1 MSEDAN
7 VPRGR
12 RRSSSISISDLPD
25 SGSAARHARLSS
37 RKRSSSLDGPSTGT
51 RGHGINRS
59 LEKDMK
65 VLLDA
70 VDSWNTDINLP
81 QDEQEDT
88 DSASVEDSVK
98 EWIKLILLGNSG
110 VGKTSIMVRFDTKKF
125 PENTISTTG
134 VDFRT
139 KKFSVNRRRVNCQLW
154 DTAGQERFS
163 GITRAYYRDADGILI
178 VYDVTDEQSLK
189 DLDRWIEDLQT
200 NASEACRKILLCNKV
215 DLPHDPA
222 QIEKGKALAAANGYK
237 FCRTSAMSGQNV
249 FKAVKLISREIIEDR
264 IGAGTSA
271 SSSKQHLLND
281 SQQPRARRC
290 SCR

>member
-1 MSEDAN
+1 MSEAED

-25 SGSAARHARLSS
+25 TGNIECAETPP
-37 RKRSSSLDGPSTGT
+37 RKRSSSLDGSTGS

-70 VDSWNTDINLP
+70 VDSWNTDVILS
-81 QDEQEDT
+81 QDEEEDT
-88 DSASVEDSVK
+88 DSSSADESAR

-110 VGKTSIMVRFDTKKF
+110 VGKTSIMVRFDSKKF
-125 PENTISTTG
+125 TENTISTTG

-154 DTAGQERFS
+154 DTAGQERYC

-178 VYDVTDEQSLK
+178 VYDVTDDQSLT
-189 DLDRWIEDLQT
+189 DLDRWIEDLRS
-200 NASEACRKILLCNKV
+200 NASEACRKILLCNKI

-222 QIEKGKALAAANGYK
+222 QVQKGKALAAVNGYT
-237 FCRTSAMSGQNV
+237 FCRTSAKSGQNIS
-249 FKAVKLISREIIEDR
+249 KAVKHISREIIEDR
-264 IGAGTSA
+264 IKTGASD
-271 SSSKQHLLND
+271 SSNKQPLLND
-281 SQQPRARRC
+281 SEHSTRRC
-290 SCR
+290 GCR